1 MAYEPE
7 TITKLARAYKYL
19 EDKGVSA
26 WYGEAGKDIVL
37 ANLILTSNN
46 FKEAYQYCLDYGYA
60 TEDEDE

>member
-7 TITKLARAYKYL
+7 TITTLTRAYKYL

-26 WYGEAGKDIVL
+26 WYGEAGKDIQL
-37 ANLILTSNN
+37 AKLILTTGS

-60 TEDEDE
+60 TEDEEE